1 MGVLCM
7 WVKLLTDFLILGREL
22 HKHAFGGRAQPG
34 PAGGSYS
41 APPDPLRGR
50 VGREGEE
57 RVKLDRSSF
66 LHGIN
71 LVRGEINS
79 N

>member
-1 MGVLCM
+1 MRLVAALSP
-7 WVKLLTDFLILGREL
+7 DPLGR
-22 HKHAFGGRAQPG
+22 
-34 PAGGSYS
+34 SYS
-41 APPDPLRGR
+41 APPDPLKGR

-57 RVKLDRSSF
+57 RVGLDRSSF